1 MKVIMTP
8 VANRPESKS
17 ALRAAADI
25 ATRLN
30 ANIVGCN
37 LRPHRDLDGDYKPAG
52 LSLFGSNNRR
62 WLDKLNSTST
72 RSAAQQAQK
81 VFSEIVT
88 EFGLT
93 LVKKPPL
100 DASLTALWLEKV
112 GSPDRLMAIMGP
124 VADLTVVSRPSAK
137 GYVARLFMLA
147 ALLHSGRP
155 VLVLPPRQVKA
166 VGRRIAIGWNQS
178 AEISR
183 AIEASMPIL
192 QAAEQVTIISCGPE
206 RRLGPKSS
214 QMKTYLR
221 YWGIKANIIRTRG
234 SDEESELMS
243 AYHDSSSDLLLM
255 GAYSRSKL
263 REVVFGGMT
272 EYMLSRANIPVIMQH
287 S

>member
-8 VANRPESKS
+8 VSNRPESKI
-17 ALRAAADI
+17 ALQVAADI

-37 LRPHRDLDGDYKPAG
+37 LRPHRNLDSDYKPAG
-52 LSLFGSNNRR
+52 LPLFGSVNRR
-62 WLDKLNSTST
+62 WLDELTSKST
-72 RSAAQQAQK
+72 RSAAHQAQK
-81 VFSEIVT
+81 VFSEVVA
-88 EFGLT
+88 EAGLT

-100 DASLTALWLEKV
+100 DASLTAIWQEKV
-112 GSPDRLMAIMGP
+112 GSPDRLMAILGP
-124 VADLTVVSRPSAK
+124 LADLTVVTRPSAK
-137 GYVARLFMLA
+137 GNVARLFMLA

-166 VGRRIAIGWNQS
+166 ASRRVAIGWNQS
-178 AEISR
+178 AEVIR
-183 AIEASMPIL
+183 VIEDCIPIL

-214 QMKTYLR
+214 QLKTYLR
-221 YWGIKANIIRTRG
+221 YWGVDAKVTGTRG
-234 SDEESELMS
+234 SNEESELMS
-243 AYHDSSSDLLLM
+243 AYRDSKSDLLIM
-255 GAYSRSKL
+255 GAYSRSRL

-272 EYMLSRANIPVIMQH
+272 EFMLSRANIPVIMQH